1 MFNYFN
7 QVVLCLRITEN
18 QKEAIQRS
26 PLVMLMLMDEI
37 QLKAL
42 NPGNNRLSITS
53 PIKVCEP

>member
-1 MFNYFN
+1 M
-7 QVVLCLRITEN
+7 VLCLIITEN
-18 QKEAIQRS
+18 QKEVIQRS